1 MDENKKSIDGI
12 IEKLALI
19 TDSTQSLFPEGKS
32 ALIFELNY
40 YEFKNVQRNFKQV
53 DQYHTQFKLDI
64 SGVEVIFILEGSSQ
78 VTPQIIPQVEEPKLS
93 FWKRLFS
100 GKSRKL
106 PVKN

>member
-19 TDSTQSLFPEGKS
+19 TDSTQALFTEGKS

-53 DQYHTQFKLDI
+53 DQYHTQFKIDI
-64 SGVEVIFILEGSSQ
+64 SGVEVFFILEGS
-78 VTPQIIPQVEEPKLS
+78 TQITPQVEEPKLT
-93 FWKRLFS
+93 FWGKLFS
-100 GKSRKL
+100 SKRRKFSI
-106 PVKN
+106 KN

>member
-19 TDSTQSLFPEGKS
+19 TDSTQALFPEGKS

-40 YEFKNVQRNFKQV
+40 NEFKNVQRNFKQV
-53 DQYHTQFKLDI
+53 DQYHTQFKIDI

-78 VTPQIIPQVEEPKLS
+78 VIPQVEEPKLS
-93 FWKRLFS
+93 FWGRLFS
-100 GKSRKL
+100 RKSGKL